1 MHASSPEREAVE
13 RAILRAVRDF
23 GDAHD
28 RMSSGMKLGMDM
40 NITDIATLRL
50 LIIREEQ
57 GRTVTPADIARHL
70 RISTASTAKLIDRLT
85 ASGHVRREPHPTDRR
100 ARSVLLTPAAKAEF
114 FRLFG
119 ERLSAMR
126 TELAAFADEDLEAA
140 ARVLDALGRALD
152 PEGAGPDGP
161 VRLRTAGLSGSVVER
176 PLPGGHGA
184 GDHAEQRM
192 R

>member
-1 MHASSPEREAVE
+1 MHASPPDREAVE
-13 RAILRAVRDF
+13 RAVLRAVRDF

-40 NITDIATLRL
+40 NITDIAALRL

-57 GRTVTPADIARHL
+57 RRTVTPADIARHL
-70 RISTASTAKLIDRLT
+70 RISTASTAKLLDRLT
-85 ASGHVRREPHPTDRR
+85 LSGHVRREPHPTDRR

-119 ERLSAMR
+119 ERLAVMCA
-126 TELAAFADEDLEAA
+126 ELAAFDDDELVAA

-152 PEGAGPDGP
+152 PGSAGA
-161 VRLRTAGLSGSVVER
+161 
-176 PLPGGHGA
+176 
-184 GDHAEQRM
+184 
-192 R
+192 